1 MLNPTSLLA
10 DALGRNLAETYR
22 RIYGDREPHIASGL
36 DEAARLVIERI
47 ASSDALYH
55 DVQHTALVTLC
66 VQDILRGRRLERAI
80 TPSDW
85 GHTILAALNH
95 DIGYVRGICPG
106 DTAEHFVIDAAGNTV
121 TPPRGA
127 SDAFL
132 MPYHVERGKIMVRER
147 FAPVP
152 YIDEERIAAAIE
164 LTRFPVPDDEDH
176 AATDTEAGLVR
187 AGDLI
192 GQLGDPLYLRKL
204 NALYHE
210 FVETGI
216 NEKLGYSS
224 PADMV
229 DRYPQFYWSKVE
241 RYIGDA
247 LRYLEMTME
256 GKQWTATL
264 YSHIFAIEHNR
275 RRMGPQPGPRQQSGV
290 RERTT
295 PGRLAEP
302 FHLQASNPCTP
313 ASTKAANP
321 PSMIGP
327 TCSGAHIMTC
337 QPAWQLP
344 IRHRWRRRAWGL
356 APTGQN
362 DRTPQVWPRSLP
374 SRI

>member
-22 RIYGDREPHIASGL
+22 RIYGGREPHIADAL

-55 DVQHTALVTLC
+55 DSEHTALVTLC
-66 VQDILRGRRLERAI
+66 VQDILRGRRLERTM

-85 GHTILAALNH
+85 CHTILAALNH
-95 DIGYVRGICPG
+95 DIGYVRGICAG

-132 MPYHVERGKIMVRER
+132 MPWHVERSKIMVRDR
-147 FAPVP
+147 FAQVP
-152 YIDEERIAAAIE
+152 FIDEERLARAIE
-164 LTRFPVPDDEDH
+164 LTRFPVPDDGDH
-176 AATDTEAGLVR
+176 DETDTEAGLVR

-210 FVETGI
+210 FVENGI

-229 DRYPQFYWSKVE
+229 ERYPHFYWSKVE

-256 GKQWTATL
+256 GKQWTANL

-275 RRMGPQPGPRQQSGV
+275 RRVGPQSGPR
-290 RERTT
+290 RE
-295 PGRLAEP
+295 
-302 FHLQASNPCTP
+302 
-313 ASTKAANP
+313 
-321 PSMIGP
+321 
-327 TCSGAHIMTC
+327 
-337 QPAWQLP
+337 
-344 IRHRWRRRAWGL
+344 
-356 APTGQN
+356 
-362 DRTPQVWPRSLP
+362 
-374 SRI
+374 

>member
-22 RIYGDREPHIASGL
+22 RIYGDQEPKIAAGL

-55 DVQHTALVTLC
+55 DCEHTALVTLC
-66 VQDILRGRRLERAI
+66 VQDILRGRRLERI
-80 TPSDW
+80 VTPIDW
-85 GHTILAALNH
+85 GHTILAALCH
-95 DIGYVRGICPG
+95 DIGYVRGICAG
-106 DTAEHFVIDAAGNTV
+106 DTAEQFVIDATGNTV
-121 TPPRGA
+121 APPRGA

-132 MPYHVERGKIMVRER
+132 APYHIERGKIMVRER

-152 YIDEERIAAAIE
+152 FIDEERIAAAIE

-176 AATDTEAGLVR
+176 AETDTEAGLVR

-192 GQLGDPLYLRKL
+192 GQLGDPLYPRKL

-210 FVETGI
+210 FVEIGVHG
-216 NEKLGYSS
+216 KLGYSN

-229 DRYPQFYWSKVE
+229 DLYPQFYWSKVE

-247 LRYLEMTME
+247 LRYLRMTME

-275 RRMGPQPGPRQQSGV
+275 RYMGPQSV
-290 RERTT
+290 
-295 PGRLAEP
+295 
-302 FHLQASNPCTP
+302 
-313 ASTKAANP
+313 P
-321 PSMIGP
+321 PK
-327 TCSGAHIMTC
+327 
-337 QPAWQLP
+337 
-344 IRHRWRRRAWGL
+344 R
-356 APTGQN
+356 
-362 DRTPQVWPRSLP
+362 
-374 SRI
+374 

>member
-10 DALGRNLAETYR
+10 DGLGRNLAETFR
-22 RIYGDREPHIASGL
+22 RIYGGREPHIADAL

-55 DVQHTALVTLC
+55 DSEHTALVTLC
-66 VQDILRGRRLERAI
+66 VQDILRGRRLERTM

-85 GHTILAALNH
+85 CHTILAALNH
-95 DIGYVRGICPG
+95 DIGYVRGICAG
-106 DTAEHFVIDAAGNTV
+106 DTSEHFVIDAAGNTV

-132 MPYHVERGKIMVRER
+132 MPWHVERSKIMVLDR
-147 FAPVP
+147 FAQVP
-152 YIDEERIAAAIE
+152 FIDEQRLARAIE
-164 LTRFPVPDDEDH
+164 LTRFPVPDDGDH
-176 AATDTEAGLVR
+176 DETDTEAGLVR

-210 FVETGI
+210 FVENGI
-216 NEKLGYSS
+216 HEKLGYSS

-229 DRYPQFYWSKVE
+229 ERYPQFYWSKVE

-256 GKQWTATL
+256 GKQWTASL

-275 RRMGPQPGPRQQSGV
+275 RRTGPQSGP
-290 RERTT
+290 
-295 PGRLAEP
+295 
-302 FHLQASNPCTP
+302 
-313 ASTKAANP
+313 P
-321 PSMIGP
+321 PK
-327 TCSGAHIMTC
+327 
-337 QPAWQLP
+337 
-344 IRHRWRRRAWGL
+344 
-356 APTGQN
+356 
-362 DRTPQVWPRSLP
+362 SL
-374 SRI
+374 

>member
-22 RIYGDREPHIASGL
+22 RIYGDQEPQIAAAL

-55 DVQHTALVTLC
+55 DCQHTALVTLC
-66 VQDILRGRRLERAI
+66 VQDILRGRRLERAV

-85 GHTILAALNH
+85 GHAIFAALAH

-147 FAPVP
+147 FAAVSCV
-152 YIDEERIAAAIE
+152 DEERIADAIE
-164 LTRFPVPDDEDH
+164 LTRFPVPDDDDH

-192 GQLGDPLYLRKL
+192 GQLGDPLYPRKL

-210 FVETGI
+210 FVETGV

-229 DRYPQFYWSKVE
+229 DHYPQFFWSKVE

-247 LRYLEMTME
+247 LRYLQMTME

-275 RRMGPQPGPRQQSGV
+275 RRMGPQPGP
-290 RERTT
+290 
-295 PGRLAEP
+295 
-302 FHLQASNPCTP
+302 
-313 ASTKAANP
+313 
-321 PSMIGP
+321 
-327 TCSGAHIMTC
+327 
-337 QPAWQLP
+337 QPQP
-344 IRHRWRRRAWGL
+344 
-356 APTGQN
+356 
-362 DRTPQVWPRSLP
+362 
-374 SRI
+374 

>member
-10 DALGRNLAETYR
+10 DALGRNLTETYR
-22 RIYGDREPHIASGL
+22 RIYGDQEPRIAAGL

-47 ASSDALYH
+47 ANSDALYH

-66 VQDILRGRRLERAI
+66 VQDILRGRRLERI
-80 TPSDW
+80 VSPLDW
-85 GHTILAALNH
+85 GHTLLAALTH
-95 DIGYVRGICPG
+95 DIGYVRGVCPG
-106 DTAEHFVIDAAGNTV
+106 DTANHFVIDRAGNTV

-132 MPYHVERGKIMVRER
+132 TPYHVERGKIVVRER

-152 YIDEERIAAAIE
+152 FVDEERIAAAIE

-176 AATDTEAGLVR
+176 AATDTEAALVR

-192 GQLGDPLYLRKL
+192 GQLGDPLYLSKL

-210 FVETGI
+210 FVETGVH
-216 NEKLGYSS
+216 EKLGYNS

-229 DRYPQFYWSKVE
+229 DRYPQFYWNKVE
-241 RYIGDA
+241 RCIGDA

-275 RRMGPQPGPRQQSGV
+275 RHTGPQPGPPQQ
-290 RERTT
+290 
-295 PGRLAEP
+295 
-302 FHLQASNPCTP
+302 
-313 ASTKAANP
+313 
-321 PSMIGP
+321 
-327 TCSGAHIMTC
+327 
-337 QPAWQLP
+337 
-344 IRHRWRRRAWGL
+344 
-356 APTGQN
+356 
-362 DRTPQVWPRSLP
+362 
-374 SRI
+374 